1 MKEIDFYPEI
11 CEKFKKYLITYLP
24 NDTDINYS
32 FNKLL
37 PQMIDEINE
46 KFGIN
51 ETDNSY
57 IPKLKLDILF
67 GVKTGNEK
75 LFYILFEVKYLKQ
88 LGLAEYSQL
97 SGYLQVA
104 KNIKFGILFLVLKP
118 NSNSSLSSDFN
129 EIIRTNNLPMK
140 WKMLINTMD
149 KQEEFSY
156 KTGISYYIPNNGI
169 DWIDTENI
177 GGISSFEELAVEL
190 NSLSKNT

>member
-11 CEKFKKYLITYLP
+11 CNKFKEYLITYLP
-24 NDTDINYS
+24 KNAEINYS

-37 PQMIDEINE
+37 PQMMDEINK
-46 KFGIN
+46 KFGIS
-51 ETDNSY
+51 EIDNSY

-67 GVKTGNEK
+67 GVKISNEK

-129 EIIRTNNLPMK
+129 EIIRTNHLPME
-140 WKMLINTMD
+140 WKMMIDTIE
-149 KQEEFSY
+149 KTEEFSY
-156 KTGISYYIPNNGI
+156 KTGISYYMPNNGI
-169 DWIDTENI
+169 DWIDTKNI
-177 GGISSFEELAVEL
+177 GGISSFEELADEL
-190 NSLSKNT
+190 NSLK

>member
-24 NDTDINYS
+24 NNVEINYS

-37 PQMIDEINE
+37 PQMMDEINK
-46 KFGIN
+46 KFDIS

-67 GVKTGNEK
+67 GIKISNEK

-140 WKMLINTMD
+140 WKMMIDNS
-149 KQEEFSY
+149 EEFSY

-169 DWIDTENI
+169 DWIDTKNI

-190 NSLSKNT
+190 NSLNKNT

>member
-11 CEKFKKYLITYLP
+11 CAKFKKYLITYLP
-24 NDTDINYS
+24 NDAEINYS

-51 ETDNSY
+51 ETNSSY

-67 GVKTGNEK
+67 GIKIGNEK

-140 WKMLINTMD
+140 WKMLIDTID
-149 KQEEFSY
+149 KQEEFNY

-169 DWIDTENI
+169 DWIDTKNI

-190 NSLSKNT
+190 NSLNKNT